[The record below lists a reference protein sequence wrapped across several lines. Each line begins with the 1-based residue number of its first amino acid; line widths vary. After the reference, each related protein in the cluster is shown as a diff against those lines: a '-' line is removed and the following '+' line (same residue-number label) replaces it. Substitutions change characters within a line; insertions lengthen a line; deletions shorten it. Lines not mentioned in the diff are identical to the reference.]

1 MPMVSSWDSTSQA
14 VILPSKKV
22 VATWTQLS
30 WPIALVTYLPSTG
43 LEGLVTAE
51 AASED
56 AASEDAALEAG
67 ALVVLEAVLPQAVS
81 RPAAAAP
88 MVPIAAPRIKLRREI
103 LAIAVCLS
111 FFLFF

>member
-56 AASEDAALEAG
+56 AALEAG

-103 LAIAVCLS
+103 LAIVVCLS